1 MRNLVKCSLFL
12 NLEVI
17 TLGAKNMVK
26 PTQTSATKIYSGSDD
41 INDKCIQLCR
51 RYLAGIWS
59 TATGADVRVR
69 PVSGGRTNHLCLCQ
83 LTSPAAPIAGD
94 ACDEPQP
101 REVIV
106 KYYGWKYDFKIGH
119 PTQPRFNDPIVMSLT
134 SHKRLGPH
142 VYGLDPEGE
151 VLRYYK
157 HRIFAKSDIND
168 EQLMT
173 GLARQLARFH
183 ALNAPLGR
191 DRDWICN
198 YFEQFLA
205 ESGDKVNAMLEAVL
219 REYGCQLR
227 EPTLDLKAEIQW
239 LIDCIRG
246 QWSDGPL
253 VFSHNGLKFNN
264 IMVTDEEGVEGS
276 PQGEKAMMI
285 DFEFS
290 TYGNRGYDLGQ
301 FFMPTVEITVD
312 GKIEFTAEPEMRQFI
327 KVYRQESVQ
336 LYGSQWA
343 TKPYNTADYMLI
355 YRMFTILLFL
365 SPDTRREFPDRDIVK
380 RLYNTNVNQFLP
392 LKRYF
397 IEHVHVPSVTMVSHG
412 TIRDYPGVSITG
424 CGVAHMG
431 HKLEEG
437 CFSWHTSNGALANV
451 RRGRPA
457 APGEVPW
464 LVYITGTQNG
474 VNFSASGTIFNER
487 WIITAGQN
495 TFCGLRCTVAN
506 LRIYPSAFSSKHLE
520 HTQYYE
526 AKDTHVHPMFETSD
540 KANKEYDI
548 GLIEL
553 NTAMVFDQETM
564 TLARPVCLPDMN
576 QINRDGQYALFAGY
590 GNVDGLPMVGWTKIK
605 PFKPGKGRV
614 IVATR
619 YPSQAGEFKCEGD
632 NGGPLIQYIDNGVAV
647 LIGIYSENMV
657 YKNGQCMPLKDKHNL
672 TFTRVSRQIEWILRV
687 VRRRLGKDQVG
698 YPFGYVVNSRG
709 LLAIDHSTKAA
720 QFTTFLHTSE
730 SITSATAGLYFELS
744 YMSHSKA
751 INRST

>member
-1 MRNLVKCSLFL
+1 M
-12 NLEVI
+12 VI
-17 TLGAKNMVK
+17 IMTEKGAENMVE

-41 INDKCIQLCR
+41 INDKCLQLCR

-59 TATGADVRVR
+59 TATVRVR
-69 PVSGGRTNHLCLCQ
+69 PVSGGRTNHLYLCQ
-83 LTSPAAPIAGD
+83 LTSRAAPVTGD
-94 ACDEPQP
+94 ACDDEPQP

-119 PTQPRFNDPIVMSLT
+119 PTEPRFNDPIVMSLT
-134 SHKRLGPH
+134 SHKGLGPY

-173 GLARQLARFH
+173 GLARQLATFH
-183 ALNAPLGR
+183 GLNAPVGR
-191 DRDWICN
+191 NRDWICN

-227 EPTLDLKAEIQW
+227 EPTLDLRAEIQW
-239 LIDCIRG
+239 LIDSIRG

-264 IMVTDEEGVEGS
+264 IIITDEEGVEGS
-276 PQGEKAMMI
+276 APGEKAMMI

-301 FFMPTVEITVD
+301 FFMPTVEITAD
-312 GKIEFTAEPEMRQFI
+312 GQIEFTAEPAMRQFI
-327 KVYRQESVQ
+327 QVYRQESVQ

-343 TKPYNTADYMLI
+343 TKPYNTADY
-355 YRMFTILLFL
+355 IL
-365 SPDTRREFPDRDIVK
+365 T
-380 RLYNTNVNQFLP
+380 
-392 LKRYF
+392 
-397 IEHVHVPSVTMVSHG
+397 HVPSVTMVSHA
-412 TIRDYPGVSITG
+412 TIRDYPGVSISG

-464 LVYITGTQNG
+464 IVYITGTQNG
-474 VNFSASGTIFNER
+474 V
-487 WIITAGQN
+487 
-495 TFCGLRCTVAN
+495 CGLRCTVAN

-590 GNVDGLPMVGWTKIK
+590 GNVDGLPMVGWTRIK
-605 PFKPGKGRV
+605 PFKPGKGRT

-619 YPSQAGEFKCEGD
+619 YPSQAGEFKCKGD
-632 NGGPLIQYIDNGVAV
+632 NGGPLIQYIDNGVAI
-647 LIGIYSENMV
+647 LIGVYSENMV
-657 YKNGQCMPLKDKHNL
+657 YKNGQCMPLKDKHSM

-687 VRRRLGKDQVG
+687 VRRRL
-698 YPFGYVVNSRG
+698 
-709 LLAIDHSTKAA
+709 
-720 QFTTFLHTSE
+720 
-730 SITSATAGLYFELS
+730 
-744 YMSHSKA
+744 SKLE
-751 INRST
+751 